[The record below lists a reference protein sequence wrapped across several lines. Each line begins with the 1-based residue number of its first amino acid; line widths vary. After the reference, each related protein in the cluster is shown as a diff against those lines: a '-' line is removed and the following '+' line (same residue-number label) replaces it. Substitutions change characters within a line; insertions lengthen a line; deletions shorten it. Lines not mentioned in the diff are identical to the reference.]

1 MTTKP
6 DALRV
11 LVVDDEP
18 DVAQMLCR
26 ILLGLGVSQVDTAH
40 SPADALNRLAVRTTD
55 VVFTDLVMPEASGTE
70 LLCRARE
77 TGCAASFIVVSAYST
92 IENAVEAVKAGASD
106 FLPKPFE
113 PHDVELALARVRRER
128 SALADAEALRR
139 SLAEQEPA
147 LRALLGVSPA
157 MQAIRAWVSTAR
169 GVGANVLI
177 EGDTGTGKELVARA
191 LHRDGPFVAVN
202 VAAIPHEMVE
212 SELFGHRAGAFTG
225 AHRDRKGLF
234 AEADRGTLFLD
245 EVNGMDLSLQAKLL
259 RAIEEKAVR
268 PVGANREVPT
278 QFRLVAAANEPL
290 ERLVESGRFR
300 RDLFH
305 RLNVLHVRLP
315 SLIDR
320 RDDIPLLAQSF
331 LERYASAHGR
341 NARRFSRGALDWLAS
356 RAWPGNVRQLENY
369 IERVVVFCPP
379 AATQIELDSMT
390 EGEALEAAQADRLFM
405 HPSWT
410 LDHLERQYVRSV
422 LAHTGGNKT
431 RAAQI
436 LDIDYKTLLR
446 KLDRESRAETH

>member
-1 MTTKP
+1 MTLKP
-6 DALRV
+6 DSLRV

-18 DVAQMLCR
+18 DVAQMLRR
-26 ILLGLGVSQVDTAH
+26 ILLGLGVMQVDTAL
-40 SPADALNRLAVRTTD
+40 SPADGLARLAARAAD
-55 VVFTDLVMPEASGTE
+55 IVFTDLVMPQASGTD
-70 LLCRARE
+70 LLRRARE
-77 TGCAASFIVVSAYST
+77 AGSAASFIVVSAYST
-92 IENAVEAVKAGASD
+92 IENAVEAIKAGASD

-113 PHDVELALARVRRER
+113 PHDVELVLARARRER
-128 SALADAEALRR
+128 SALAEAEALRR

-147 LRALLGVSPA
+147 LQALLGLSPA
-157 MQAIRAWVSTAR
+157 IQSVRSWILTAR
-169 GVGANVLI
+169 SVSANVLV

-191 LHRDGPFVAVN
+191 LHRTGPFVAVN
-202 VAAIPHEMVE
+202 IAAIPHEMVE

-234 AEADRGTLFLD
+234 AEADGGTLFLD

-315 SLIDR
+315 SLADR
-320 RDDIPLLAQSF
+320 RDDVPVLAQAF

-341 NARRFSRGALDWLAS
+341 NARRFSRAALDWLAS
-356 RAWPGNVRQLENY
+356 RQWPGNVRQLENY
-369 IERVVVFCPP
+369 IERLVVFCPP
-379 AATQIELDSMT
+379 SATEIGLDSLT
-390 EGEALEAAQADRLFM
+390 DGEALEGAHADRLFM

-410 LDHLERQYVRSV
+410 LDQLERQYVRAV
-422 LAHTGGNKT
+422 MAHTGGNKT

-446 KLDRESRAETH
+446 KIEREPSADAH